1 MAEFA
6 IEYVNRLFGEVLSG
20 SRKLAR
26 SDLIAQ
32 ADKSG
37 ASEKF
42 MEHLRALPDDE
53 RYGSVEAVMEAIDR
67 VPVD

>member
-6 IEYVNRLFGEVLSG
+6 IEYVNRLFGEILMG
-20 SRKLAR
+20 SRKMGRA
-26 SDLIAQ
+26 DLIAQ

-53 RYGSVEAVMEAIDR
+53 RFGSVEGVMDAIDR
-67 VPVD
+67 VPID